1 MALPRGIDLLPDEVR
16 VLLLPGERPLA
27 YELATQFAGHTGVGG
42 DPRPRPGL
50 HFDPDPLAGGIGAD
64 QGWVDSLIGGVNSA
78 GAVGSLADGFTQ
90 ALGVSASMHLVVTDR
105 RLLVVGDEGS
115 LRSTPV
121 RIHFGVDRRA
131 VVRAERAPRMLQ
143 RGRVRLAFADGS
155 WAMAMLGLLKTGA
168 VTRLL
173 HTLPTA

>member
-27 YELATQFAGHTGVGG
+27 YELATQLAGHTGVGG

-64 QGWVDSLIGGVNSA
+64 QGWVDSRIGGVNSA
-78 GAVGSLADGFTQ
+78 GAVGS
-90 ALGVSASMHLVVTDR
+90 R
-105 RLLVVGDEGS
+105 
-115 LRSTPV
+115 
-121 RIHFGVDRRA
+121 
-131 VVRAERAPRMLQ
+131 
-143 RGRVRLAFADGS
+143 
-155 WAMAMLGLLKTGA
+155 AMALLGLLKTGA